1 MDIENLQIQV
11 KTFFGLEQILAV
23 EIKKLGGK
31 NVEIKNRAVTC
42 EGDLGFL
49 YKLNYSCRT
58 AVKIIIPIM
67 EFKAY
72 NTDPITLFS
81 VKEFERFA
89 FDQRN
94 LRLFSSCIAD
104 IFKAGPASSIPKT
117 GEFDLDPF

>member
-1 MDIENLQIQV
+1 MRYEPLPSS
-11 KTFFGLEQILAV
+11 FFAGNREELASRLPAGSMLILHANDV
-23 EIKKLGGK
+23 FPTNADAG
-31 NVEIKNRAVTC
+31 
-42 EGDLGFL
+42 
-49 YKLNYSCRT
+49 
-58 AVKIIIPIM
+58 IM

>member
-1 MDIENLQIQV
+1 
-11 KTFFGLEQILAV
+11 
-23 EIKKLGGK
+23 
-31 NVEIKNRAVTC
+31 
-42 EGDLGFL
+42 
-49 YKLNYSCRT
+49 
-58 AVKIIIPIM
+58 M

-72 NTDPITLFS
+72 NTVPITLFS